1 MMALVR
7 QRYEVAHFPGH
18 GAHTFYLW
26 RVLARILGSGS
37 GAMEEAMELLSRE
50 ARELSLGSQV
60 ERVAA
65 PVSPLRF
72 LRDFVMP
79 GKPCIVTGGIQHW
92 SALRKW
98 SNDYLRAALGDQQ
111 VSVHFTP
118 DGRADSI
125 VDVRGMEMLPDA
137 DGGGDGDLDP
147 IDGDQET
154 LMFVSAHVQSMP
166 FAQALEAVL
175 GKRSSSN
182 VAYLQQQNDCL
193 RTEYSRLIDD
203 VEADIPWATQAL
215 GSLPE
220 AVNLWIGNEN
230 SVTSF
235 HKDHYEN
242 LYAVVAGEK
251 HFTLLPPVDVHR
263 LYIRDYPAASYV
275 PSPEDERKLV
285 MRSDRPRRMVPWA
298 SVDPECRHQDKHKFP
313 RYFSSGGGEPF
324 HCTVGAGEI
333 LYLPSMWFHH
343 VTQRPDSGGR
353 TIAINFWYDMAF
365 DIRYAYFNF
374 LESCVNKKKNTTIE

>member
-1 MMALVR
+1 
-7 QRYEVAHFPGH
+7 
-18 GAHTFYLW
+18 
-26 RVLARILGSGS
+26 
-37 GAMEEAMELLSRE
+37 MEEAMELLSRE

-125 VDVRGMEMLPDA
+125 VD
-137 DGGGDGDLDP
+137 
-147 IDGDQET
+147 ET

-263 LYIRDYPAASYV
+263 LYIRDYPAASYAQQ
-275 PSPEDERKLV
+275 EDERKLV

-374 LESCVNKKKNTTIE
+374 LESCVNKKTKNTTIE